1 MSNKNRFSDSS
12 AKSYSQALY
21 ELASEEKNL
30 NDVEKHVISL
40 LKLISQ
46 SEDFNSLIK
55 NPTNKQEGQ
64 LNVINIIFEK
74 FNLNVLLKKFTNF
87 LVMKRRFFYVEKI
100 FKDFVIICSKNRGEI
115 SAKLTV
121 AKELN
126 ENEINK
132 IKNDLSQ
139 NFGSDVKLNYNYD
152 PDLIGGLIMQVE
164 SVMIDTSIKNK
175 LQHQH
180 CHFLSLKPYLLNH
193 QKIQPSLLLEHC
205 LNHIF

>member
-1 MSNKNRFSDSS
+1 LSDKNRFSDSS

-21 ELASEEKNL
+21 ELASEEKIL
-30 NDVEKHVISL
+30 NDVEEHVISL
-40 LKLISQ
+40 IKLISR
-46 SEDFNSLIK
+46 SKNFNSLIK
-55 NPTNKQEGQ
+55 NPTNKQEDQ

-74 FNLNVLLKKFTNF
+74 FNLNNLLKKFLNF
-87 LVMKRRFFYVEKI
+87 LVMKRRLFYVEKI
-100 FKDFVIICSKNRGEI
+100 LKDFVTICSKNRGEI

-152 PDLIGGLIMQVE
+152 PDLIGGLIIQVE
-164 SVMIDTSIKNK
+164 SLMIDTSIKNK
-175 LQHQH
+175 LQQIE
-180 CHFLSLKPYLLNH
+180 K
-193 QKIQPSLLLEHC
+193 KMIEA
-205 LNHIF
+205 

>member
-21 ELASEEKNL
+21 ELAFEEKNL
-30 NDVEKHVISL
+30 DDVEKDVVSL

-46 SEDFNSLIK
+46 SENFNSLIK
-55 NPTNKQEGQ
+55 DPTNNQDDQ
-64 LNVINIIFEK
+64 INVINIIFEK
-74 FNLNVLLKKFTNF
+74 FNLNNLLKKFLNF
-87 LVMKRRFFYVEKI
+87 LIIKRRFFYVEKI
-100 FKDFVIICSKNRGEI
+100 LKDFVIICSKNRGEI
-115 SAKLTV
+115 FAKLTV

-126 ENEINK
+126 QDQINK

-139 NFGSDVKLNYNYD
+139 NFGSEVKLKYNYD

-175 LQHQH
+175 LQQIEN
-180 CHFLSLKPYLLNH
+180 KM
-193 QKIQPSLLLEHC
+193 IEA
-205 LNHIF
+205 

>member
-21 ELASEEKNL
+21 ELASEEKIL
-30 NDVEKHVISL
+30 NNVEEHVLSF
-40 LKLISQ
+40 LKLIAQ
-46 SEDFNSLIK
+46 SEDFNLLIK
-55 NPTNKQEGQ
+55 DPTNRQEDQ
-64 LNVINIIFEK
+64 LNVINLIFEK
-74 FNLNVLLKKFTNF
+74 FNLNTLLKKFLNF
-87 LVMKRRFFYVEKI
+87 LVMRRRFFYVEKI
-100 FKDFVIICSKNRGEI
+100 LKDFIMICSKNRGEI
-115 SAKLTV
+115 SAKLSV

-175 LQHQH
+175 LQQIE
-180 CHFLSLKPYLLNH
+180 K
-193 QKIQPSLLLEHC
+193 KMIEA
-205 LNHIF
+205 

>member
-1 MSNKNRFSDSS
+1 MSDKNRFSDSS
-12 AKSYSQALY
+12 VKSYSQALY
-21 ELASEEKNL
+21 ELAFEEKNL
-30 NDVEKHVISL
+30 NDVEKNVISL
-40 LKLISQ
+40 LRLISQ

-55 NPTNKQEGQ
+55 DPTNKQENQ

-74 FNLNVLLKKFTNF
+74 FNLNNLLKKFLNF
-87 LVMKRRFFYVEKI
+87 LVIKRRFFYVEKI
-100 FKDFVIICSKNRGEI
+100 LKDFLMICSKNRGEI

-132 IKNDLSQ
+132 IKTELSN
-139 NFGSDVKLNYNYD
+139 NFGSNVKLNYNYD

-175 LQHQH
+175 LQQIEN
-180 CHFLSLKPYLLNH
+180 KM
-193 QKIQPSLLLEHC
+193 IEA
-205 LNHIF
+205 

>member
-1 MSNKNRFSDSS
+1 MSDKNRFSDSS

-21 ELASEEKNL
+21 ELAFEEKNL
-30 NDVEKHVISL
+30 NDVEKNVISL
-40 LKLISQ
+40 LRLISQ

-55 NPTNKQEGQ
+55 DPTNKQENQ

-74 FNLNVLLKKFTNF
+74 FNLNNLLKKFLNF

-100 FKDFVIICSKNRGEI
+100 LKDFILICSKNRGEI

-126 ENEINK
+126 ENQINK

-139 NFGSDVKLNYNYD
+139 DFGSDVKLNYNYD
-152 PDLIGGLIMQVE
+152 PGLIGGLIMQIE

-175 LQHQH
+175 LQ
-180 CHFLSLKPYLLNH
+180 
-193 QKIQPSLLLEHC
+193 KIE
-205 LNHIF
+205 NKMIEA